1 MNQESALLAGP
12 EGAVEDDL
20 LDGVVEVRSVG
31 FVSRSEVEDSADAFA
46 LSNAAAGAGSELG
59 VNALA
64 DGPNQAAGEVLA
76 AEREVALE
84 DHGFGRRYVE
94 RRAVHFFGLKGEV
107 AHAEGDWVLGGADGD
122 FFRVVAFSPAALEV
136 AGGAEDGAEWL
147 AVVAAVEADKT
158 EAVLLHADLNL
169 FGKLVAHFPVSSVA
183 PPEEDVGGIQKLV
196 GQALIGFIESNG
208 MDFEQAV
215 GVEFLESVGDCAAE
229 AGWIKLLGS
238 VRGIFVPNEN
248 FECHRVYF
256 VLFGTCKRL
265 ENPSRSIS
273 RILCLCSDLSTRPTR
288 RIGGPRHLLP
298 IWSCFRWGLHGR
310 GVTSNAGELLPH
322 HFNLT
327 SR

>member
-1 MNQESALLAGP
+1 MLAGP

-20 LDGVVEVRSVG
+20 LDGIVEVRSVG
-31 FVSRSEVEDSADAFA
+31 FVSGAEVEDSADAFA
-46 LSNAAAGAGSELG
+46 LSNAATRAGGELR
-59 VNALA
+59 VDALS
-64 DGPNQAAGEVLA
+64 DRPNQAAREVLA

-84 DHGFGRRYVE
+84 DHGLGRRHVE

-107 AHAEGDWVLGGADGD
+107 AHSEGDRVLSSAHGD
-122 FFRVVAFSPAALEV
+122 FFRVVALSPAALQV
-136 AGGAEDGAEWL
+136 AGGAEDGLERL
-147 AVVAAVEADKT
+147 AVVAAVEAN
-158 EAVLLHADLNL
+158 EAKAMLLHADLDL
-169 FGKLVAHFPVSSVA
+169 FGEFIVHFAVAGMA
-183 PPEEDVGGIQKLV
+183 PPEEDVGGVEKLV
-196 GQALIGFIESNG
+196 GQALIGFVEANGVNIEQT
-208 MDFEQAV
+208 F
-215 GVEFLESVGDCAAE
+215 GVEFFQSVGDCAAE
-229 AGWIKLLGS
+229 ASWIKLLGS

-256 VLFGTCKRL
+256 VLFATCKRL

-273 RILCLCSDLSTRPTR
+273 RILYLCSDLSTRPTR